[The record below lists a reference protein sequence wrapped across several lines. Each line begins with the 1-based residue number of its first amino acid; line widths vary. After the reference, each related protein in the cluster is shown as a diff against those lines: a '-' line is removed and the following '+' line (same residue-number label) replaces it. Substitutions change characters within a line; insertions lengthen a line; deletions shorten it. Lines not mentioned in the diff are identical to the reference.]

1 MARDRGRGT
10 TASARHAA
18 ATTTTEKKREEEE
31 EEEEDHASERSKE
44 RKRGE
49 ENESEEESEEERKK
63 RNSEREVE
71 TADARKRRIKDEN
84 MAIARAQL
92 VKEKVRLL
100 MQKANAPTK
109 GEQKRKATHWSY
121 VTTEMKWLARDFA
134 AERDW
139 KLEAARQVAL
149 TAGVANGMPVGAN
162 ERRNQRDAKA
172 ARQVAKQV
180 SAFWEIR
187 WEEAKKVNLPE
198 ATELAKLGC
207 GGKRSAECS
216 RRRGRRIF
224 RLHSSV
230 QAQTSQRL
238 HRTAVNAAAGA
249 SGGGSDPQTP
259 KSDDGGA
266 NTRTNSARS
275 TPPTNVS
282 IRP

>member
-1 MARDRGRGT
+1 MAELDHPQNLSSATRKEREKEEALSFFLSFFLSGKQHGARSRTRDDGVGETRCCYNDD
-10 TASARHAA
+10 H
-18 ATTTTEKKREEEE
+18 EKKEEEE

-149 TAGVANGMPVGAN
+149 TAGVANGMPVGRERTKKP
-162 ERRNQRDAKA
+162 ERRKSGQAGGETSERILGDSLG
-172 ARQVAKQV
+172 RG
-180 SAFWEIR
+180 
-187 WEEAKKVNLPE
+187 EE
-198 ATELAKLGC
+198 G
-207 GGKRSAECS
+207 
-216 RRRGRRIF
+216 
-224 RLHSSV
+224 
-230 QAQTSQRL
+230 
-238 HRTAVNAAAGA
+238 
-249 SGGGSDPQTP
+249 
-259 KSDDGGA
+259 
-266 NTRTNSARS
+266 
-275 TPPTNVS
+275 
-282 IRP
+282 